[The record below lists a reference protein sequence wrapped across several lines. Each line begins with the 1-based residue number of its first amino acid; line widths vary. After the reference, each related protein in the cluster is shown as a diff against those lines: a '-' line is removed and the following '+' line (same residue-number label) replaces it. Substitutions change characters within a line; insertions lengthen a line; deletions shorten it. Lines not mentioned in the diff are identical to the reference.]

1 MATDREVGEYSYYT
15 LSELVDLI
23 KAHQNS
29 YNEACDELVERDARI
44 YELQDEVGNWE
55 ITCGDLQQRVAEL
68 QEQLAIG

>member
-29 YNEACDELVERDARI
+29 CNEAIDELVERDARI
-44 YELQDEVGNWE
+44 GELEDEVGNWE
-55 ITCGDLQQRVAEL
+55 ITCGDLQQQVVEL

>member
-1 MATDREVGEYSYYT
+1 MATDREVGEYSNYT

-23 KAHQNS
+23 KSHQNS

-44 YELQDEVGNWE
+44 SELEDEVGNWE
-55 ITCGDLQQRVAEL
+55 ITCGDLQQHVVEL